1 MIAIVSRKRLVQ
13 REVLLDDLG
22 TEEVCR
28 RERLHRGV
36 LRLGRAALHV
46 AIDRLVATPPETIGV
61 DPSGREPHVQAA
73 QNGAGRAVVE
83 ALELD
88 VTKGPIQ
95 ALRQL

>member
-1 MIAIVSRKRLVQ
+1 MVAIVSRKRLVQ

-36 LRLGRAALHV
+36 LRLARSALHV

-61 DPSGREPHVQAA
+61 DPSDREPHVQAA